1 LAPLGANKNLVG
13 AGEQRGRHVDAERLG
28 GLQVDDELVLCRRL
42 HRQVSGLL
50 ALEDAVDVAGGLPV
64 HVDEIRPVG
73 DQPAGGDERA
83 FVVDRGQLV
92 PARQRDDQIALSK
105 PQKHTS
111 SASAHYTG
119 AV

>member
-1 LAPLGANKNLVG
+1 
-13 AGEQRGRHVDAERLG
+13 
-28 GLQVDDELVLCRRL
+28 
-42 HRQVSGLL
+42 
-50 ALEDAVDVAGGLPV
+50 
-64 HVDEIRPVG
+64 
-73 DQPAGGDERA
+73 
-83 FVVDRGQLV
+83 V